1 MTDLASAP
9 TSILRAMNCTVCGS
23 VLPEGA
29 RFCPSCGAV
38 VTRPT
43 ATDERKVVTVL
54 FADLVDSTGL
64 SQRLDPERARE
75 VLGRFY
81 DVTVDEL
88 QALRGRP
95 EKFIGDAVMAVF
107 GLPQVHEDDALRA
120 VRAGLAIRARV
131 ARLCEELGLPDP
143 LQIRVGIESG
153 EAATGTGP
161 DGQLLVTGSVVNSAA
176 RLQTAAEPGEVLAG
190 RTTRTLTDTSVQYG
204 EERRGGRHGG
214 GPPRPGR
221 VEAKGFDA
229 PLLASCVDGLSTRSA
244 RRTIPFVGRADE
256 LAMLRRSFSRV
267 IATSRPLLFT
277 IVGEPGIG
285 KSRLA
290 AEFLAGLDP
299 EGTVLVGRSHLGAE
313 SATFAPAAA
322 IVREVAGI
330 GDDDATEVAAQRLRE
345 LVDRVCVRESD
356 AHTIDRLQALLGL
369 SAPRR
374 DESAFVHDVRS
385 GFLALIEGLASER
398 PVTLLFED
406 AHTLRPQMLDLIER
420 IAARG
425 RHGPGRVLVVVAA
438 RNELLEERP
447 GWGTGATNQVCVR
460 MEPLSD
466 DESADLA
473 RQAAGG
479 ELGDEH
485 SATIVVRAGG
495 NPFFI
500 VESTG
505 MLLRDGVT
513 PDGESLIPPT
523 VQAMIASR
531 LDSLPAD
538 RRDLA
543 RRLSVYRYDFDLDEV
558 AIVANAG
565 EDELHELIDAEII
578 VREESGSPSPLWRFR
593 HEVLRDVAYASLPK
607 RERQRLHT
615 VIAERLQ
622 AEGAITWAAEH
633 LEAAALAALD
643 LDPQDR
649 APADRAADALLA
661 AGDRTRRRMESRS
674 ALDFYRRALALAGPE
689 DRWGIRE
696 ARALAGIG
704 EARYWLAEYPAS
716 IEALERAIGL
726 GTDLQD
732 DWTLAMALR
741 FRGDLAINV
750 DADLEAAE
758 ALLAR
763 SVAAAERLGEPWAV
777 ARSLLFS
784 GWVPWTREQYQDAEP
799 IWRRALQIA
808 HDAEDRWAEV
818 RALTSLSINHS
829 QMSDEDE
836 ALALIQEAQELADR
850 IGDQFSVAVTTTQRA
865 RVDADLGRYDDAV
878 RQLDTAVGIFGD
890 LGARWE
896 LADAMAE
903 RGITKR
909 EIGMLDEA
917 EEDLGQAIR
926 LSEELGE
933 KQLASW
939 TWRALA
945 RVSEKRGDEAEAAE
959 RLRRADQAEA
969 HRAR

>member
-1 MTDLASAP
+1 
-9 TSILRAMNCTVCGS
+9 MNCSVCGS
-23 VLPEGA
+23 VLPEEA

-38 VTRPT
+38 VTRAT
-43 ATDERKVVTVL
+43 GTDERKMVTVL

-81 DVTVDEL
+81 DVTVEEL

-120 VRAGLAIRARV
+120 VRAGLAIRARI
-131 ARLCEELGLPDP
+131 ARLCEELGLPEQ
-143 LQIRVGIESG
+143 LEIRVGIESG

-161 DGQLLVTGSVVNSAA
+161 DGQLLVTGPVVNTAA
-176 RLQTAAEPGEVLAG
+176 RLQSAAAPGEVLAG
-190 RTTRTLTDTSVQYG
+190 RTARTLTDTAVTFG
-204 EERRGGRHGG
+204 EER
-214 GPPRPGR
+214 R

-229 PLLASCVDGLSTRSA
+229 PLTAAAVEGLSTRSA

-267 IATSRPLLFT
+267 IATSRPLLYT
-277 IVGEPGIG
+277 LVGEPGIG
-285 KSRLA
+285 KSRVA

-299 EGTVLVGRSHLGAE
+299 EGTVLVGRSHLGAQ

-330 GDDDATEVAAQRLRE
+330 ADDDTTEVATQRLRE
-345 LVDRVCVRESD
+345 LVDRVCVPGSD
-356 AHTIDRLQALLGL
+356 AHTIDRLLALLGL
-369 SAPRR
+369 SEPRR

-385 GFLALIEGLASER
+385 GFLALIEGLASSR

-425 RHGPGRVLVVVAA
+425 RRSIGRVLVVVAT

-447 GWGTGATNQVCVR
+447 TWGTGATNQVAVR
-460 MEPLSD
+460 LEPLTPA
-466 DESADLA
+466 EAAELA
-473 RQAAGG
+473 RQAGG
-479 ELGDEH
+479 GTLDDEQA
-485 SATIVVRAGG
+485 ATIVSRAGG

-505 MLLRDGVT
+505 MLLRDGPA
-513 PDGESLIPPT
+513 PDGEPLIPPT

-531 LDSLPAD
+531 LDSLASEQ
-538 RRDLA
+538 RDLA

-558 AIVANAG
+558 ALVASAG
-565 EDELHELIDAEII
+565 EQELLDLIDAEIV
-578 VREESGSPSPLWRFR
+578 VREEGAGTTPHWRFR

-615 VIAERLQ
+615 LIAERLQ
-622 AEGAITWAAEH
+622 EQGAITWAADH

-674 ALDFYRRALALAGPE
+674 ALDFYRRVLSLAGPE
-689 DRWGIRE
+689 ERWGVRE
-696 ARALAGIG
+696 ARALAGTG
-704 EARYWLAEYPAS
+704 EARYWLAEYPQS
-716 IEALERAIGL
+716 IEALEHAIRL

-784 GWVPWTREQYQDAEP
+784 GWVPWTRDRYDDAEP

-808 HDAEDRWAEV
+808 REAEDRWAEV

-829 QMSDEDE
+829 QLSDETE
-836 ALALIQEAQELADR
+836 ALELIQEAQELADQ

-865 RVDADLGRYDDAV
+865 RVDADLGRTDDAV

-903 RGITKR
+903 RGIIKR
-909 EIGMLDEA
+909 ETGLLDEA
-917 EEDLGQAIR
+917 EDDLARAIR

-933 KQLASW
+933 RQLASW

-945 RVSEKRGDEAEAAE
+945 RVSEKRGDEAQTAE
-959 RLRRADQAEA
+959 RLLRAEQAEA
-969 HRAR
+969 RGPGRSGQ

>member
-1 MTDLASAP
+1 
-9 TSILRAMNCTVCGS
+9 MNCTVCGS

-29 RFCPSCGAV
+29 RFCPSCGAI

-43 ATDERKVVTVL
+43 GTDERKVVTVL

-81 DVTVDEL
+81 DVTVEEL

-120 VRAGLAIRARV
+120 VRAGLAIRARI
-131 ARLCEELGLPDP
+131 ARLCEELGLSER

-161 DGQLLVTGSVVNSAA
+161 DGQLLVTGPVVNTAA
-176 RLQTAAEPGEVLAG
+176 RLQAAADPDEVLAG
-190 RTTRTLTDTSVQYG
+190 RTARTLTDSSVSFG
-204 EERRGGRHGG
+204 EERRI
-214 GPPRPGR
+214 
-221 VEAKGFDA
+221 EAKGFDA
-229 PLLASCVDGLSTRSA
+229 PLTAAAVEGLSMRSA
-244 RRTIPFVGRADE
+244 RRTIPFVGRTDE

-267 IATSRPLLFT
+267 IGASRPLLFT

-290 AEFLAGLDP
+290 AEFLSGLDP

-330 GDDDATEVAAQRLRE
+330 ADEDSTEVATQRLRE
-345 LVDRVCVRESD
+345 LVERVCVPGSD
-356 AHTIDRLQALLGL
+356 AHTIDRLLALLGL
-369 SAPRR
+369 SAPRH
-374 DESAFVHDVRS
+374 DESAFVHDVRA
-385 GFLALIEGLASER
+385 GFLALIEGLAAER

-406 AHTLRPQMLDLIER
+406 TQMFRPQMLDLIER
-420 IAARG
+420 LAARG
-425 RHGPGRVLVVVAA
+425 RRSVGRVLVVVAT
-438 RNELLEERP
+438 RNELLDERP
-447 GWGTGATNQVCVR
+447 AWGTGATNQVSVR
-460 MEPLSD
+460 LEPLPPL
-466 DESADLA
+466 EAAELA
-473 RQAAGG
+473 RQAGG
-479 ELGDEH
+479 GMIDDEQ
-485 SATIVVRAGG
+485 ADAIVSRAGG

-505 MLLRDGVT
+505 MLLRDGAA
-513 PDGESLIPPT
+513 PDGESPIPPT

-531 LDSLPAD
+531 LDSLPAEQ
-538 RRDLA
+538 RDLA

-558 AIVANAG
+558 GLVSNAG
-565 EDELHELIDAEII
+565 EQELIELIDAEIV
-578 VREESGSPSPLWRFR
+578 VREESAGTTPHWRFR

-607 RERQRLHT
+607 RERERLHT
-615 VIAERLQ
+615 LIAERLEEQ
-622 AEGAITWAAEH
+622 GAITWAADH
-633 LEAAALAALD
+633 LEAGALAALD
-643 LDPQDR
+643 LDPQNR
-649 APADRAADALLA
+649 APAERAADALLA

-674 ALDFYRRALALAGPE
+674 ALDFYRRVLSLAGPE
-689 DRWGIRE
+689 DTWGVRE

-704 EARYWLAEYPAS
+704 ESRYWLAEYPQS
-716 IEALERAIGL
+716 IEALEKAIAL

-763 SVAAAERLGEPWAV
+763 SVAAAERLGEPFAI

-784 GWVPWTREQYQDAEP
+784 GWVPWTRDRYEDAEP

-808 HDAEDRWAEV
+808 REGEDRWAEV

-829 QMSDEDE
+829 QMSDETE
-836 ALALIQEAQELADR
+836 ALELIQEAQQLADQ
-850 IGDQFSVAVTTTQRA
+850 IGDQFSVAVATTQRA
-865 RVDADLGRYDDAV
+865 RVDADLGRNDDAV

-903 RGITKR
+903 RGIIKR
-909 EIGMLDEA
+909 EMGLLDEA
-917 EEDLGQAIR
+917 EEDLSRAIR

-933 KQLASW
+933 RQLASW

-945 RVSEKRGDEAEAAE
+945 RVSEKRGDEEQTAE
-959 RLRRADQAEA
+959 RLKRAEQAEA
-969 HRAR
+969 RGPSRSGQ

>member
-1 MTDLASAP
+1 
-9 TSILRAMNCTVCGS
+9 MNCTVCGS
-23 VLPEGA
+23 PLPEGA

-43 ATDERKVVTVL
+43 ATDERKMVTVL

-120 VRAGLAIRARV
+120 VRAGLAIRARI

-143 LQIRVGIESG
+143 LEIRVGIESG

-161 DGQLLVTGSVVNSAA
+161 DGQLLVTGQVVNVAA
-176 RLQTAAEPGEVLAG
+176 RLQQAAGPGEVLAG
-190 RTTRTLTDTSVQYG
+190 RTVRTLTDTSVSFG
-204 EERRGGRHGG
+204 EERH
-214 GPPRPGR
+214 
-221 VEAKGFDA
+221 VDAKGFDA
-229 PLLASCVDGLSTRSA
+229 PLAAFCVDGLTTRSA

-290 AEFLAGLDP
+290 AEFLSGLDP
-299 EGTVLVGRSHLGAE
+299 EGTVLVGRSHLGAD

-330 GDDDATEVAAQRLRE
+330 GDDDAVELAVQRVRE
-345 LVDRVCVRESD
+345 LVDRVCVPGSD

-369 SAPRR
+369 AAPRR

-385 GFLALIEGLASER
+385 GFLALIEGLASVR

-406 AHTLRPQMLDLIER
+406 AHLLRPQMLDLIER
-420 IAARG
+420 LAARG
-425 RHGPGRVLVVVAA
+425 RRSVGRVLVVVAT
-438 RNELLEERP
+438 RNELVDERP
-447 GWGTGATNQVCVR
+447 SWGTGAANQVTVR
-460 MEPLSD
+460 LEPLST
-466 DESADLA
+466 EEAAELA
-473 RQAAGG
+473 RQAGG
-479 ELGDEH
+479 GKIDDDR
-485 SATIVVRAGG
+485 SATIVSRAGG

-505 MLLRDGVT
+505 MLLRDGPT
-513 PDGESLIPPT
+513 PDGETLIPPT

-531 LDSLPAD
+531 LDGLPTEQ
-538 RRDLA
+538 RDLA
-543 RRLSVYRYDFDLDEV
+543 RRLSVFLYDFDLDEASTV
-558 AIVANAG
+558 GAG
-565 EDELHELIDAEII
+565 GEPDLQELIDAEII
-578 VREESGSPSPLWRFR
+578 VREEVGGTTPMWRFR

-615 VIAERLQ
+615 VIADRLET
-622 AEGAITWAAEH
+622 EGAITWAAEH

-661 AGDRTRRRMESRS
+661 AGDRSRRRMESRS
-674 ALDFYRRALALAGPE
+674 ALDFYRRVLALAGPE
-689 DRWGIRE
+689 DRWGVRE
-696 ARALAGIG
+696 ARALAGTG
-704 EARYWLAEYPAS
+704 EARYWLAEYPLS
-716 IEALERAIGL
+716 IEALERAIAL

-750 DADLEAAE
+750 DADLESAE

-763 SVAAAERLGEPWAV
+763 SVAAADRLGEPWAL

-784 GWVPWTREQYQDAEP
+784 GWVPWTRGQYQDAEP

-808 HDAEDRWAEV
+808 REAEDRWAEV

-829 QMSDEDE
+829 QMSQEDE
-836 ALALIQEAQELADR
+836 ARALIEEAQQLAER
-850 IGDQFSVAVTTTQRA
+850 IGDQFSLAVTTTQRA
-865 RVDADLGRYDDAV
+865 RVDADAGRYEDAV

-896 LADAMAE
+896 LADATAE

-909 EIGMLDEA
+909 EMGMLDDA
-917 EEDLGQAIR
+917 EEDLSRAIR

-933 KQLASW
+933 RQLASW

-945 RVSEKRGDEAEAAE
+945 RVSEKRGDDAEAAE
-959 RLRRADQAEA
+959 RLRRAEQAEER
-969 HRAR
+969 RAR